1 MIGANL
7 CHLISPRESACSS
20 ELSEQVLSP
29 NFSRLSHRDARKNLL
44 ILAIAAGLDLF
55 DEVLQAY
62 VLKAHRM

>member
-29 NFSRLSHRDARKNLL
+29 KFSRLFHRDARKNLL
-44 ILAIAAGLDLF
+44 LLAMAAGLDLF
-55 DEVLQAY
+55 DEVLQDY
-62 VLKAHRM
+62 VLKALRM